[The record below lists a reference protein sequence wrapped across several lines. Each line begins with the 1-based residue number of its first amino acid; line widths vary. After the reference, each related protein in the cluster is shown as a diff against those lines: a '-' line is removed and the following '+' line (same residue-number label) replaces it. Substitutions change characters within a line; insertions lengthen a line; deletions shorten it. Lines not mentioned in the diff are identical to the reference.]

1 VAPSRNRK
9 LTAVSF
15 GAHEDLQLLALLAAL
30 AALFALAPTLRIP
43 VPVLLV
49 AGGVALS
56 FIPGLPTIVL
66 PPDIVLVAFLPPLLY
81 SAAFFTSLRD
91 LRSNLRPISLL
102 AFGLV
107 GATMTGVAV
116 VAHAWLGL
124 SWPAAFTLGAIVSP
138 TDALAVT
145 EIAGRVALPHRIV
158 AILEG
163 ESLLNDGTA
172 LVLYKAAVG
181 AAIGSGFSLLD
192 TSGRLVLNVVGGI
205 AFGLGV
211 GYVVRQVRRRIED
224 PPIEIGLA
232 VLTGYLAFLPAA
244 AIGVSGV
251 LAAVTAGVY
260 MGWYTPELT
269 NVETRLTGNAFW
281 EILTFL
287 VNATLFVLVGLQL
300 RPITDSLSG
309 SRNFVA
315 DAVLIC
321 AAVIVLRLVWVPIFT
336 YVPRFLFRRIR
347 ERDPY
352 PPWQAPA
359 IISWSGIRGG
369 VSLAAALAL
378 PTGFPDRDLIVFVT
392 FCVIVVT
399 LVGQGMTLP
408 SLINAI
414 KLPPDDGGAA
424 REDAKARI
432 KAAEAAL
439 ARLEELEAEGVV
451 LPESAERLRG
461 AYGFR
466 VNRFRERLDGGG
478 NGEIEERSARYQRAR
493 RELLDAER
501 GAVVS
506 LRNAGLIDDEV
517 MNRVQRDIDL
527 EASRL
532 DVQPG

>member
-1 VAPSRNRK
+1 MN
-9 LTAVSF
+9 F

-30 AALFALAPTLRIP
+30 GVLLALAPVLKLP

-49 AGGVALS
+49 SGGVALS
-56 FIPGLPTIVL
+56 FVPGLPTIVL
-66 PPDIVLVAFLPPLLY
+66 PPDIILVALLPPLLY

-91 LRSNLRPISLL
+91 LRANLRPISLL
-102 AFGLV
+102 SFGLV

-116 VAHAWLGL
+116 VSHAWLGL
-124 SWPAAFTLGAIVSP
+124 SWPVAFTLGAVVSP

-145 EIAGRVALPHRIV
+145 EIAGRVALPRRIV

-163 ESLLNDGTA
+163 ESLVNDGTA

-181 AAIGSGFSLLD
+181 ATIGGGFSLLS
-192 TSGRLVLNVVGGI
+192 TSAHLVLNVVGGI

-211 GYVVRQVRRRIED
+211 GYVVRHVRRRIED
-224 PPIEIGLA
+224 PPIEIALA

-269 NVETRLTGNAFW
+269 NVDTRLTGNAFW

-287 VNATLFVLVGLQL
+287 VNALLFVLVGLQL
-300 RPITDSLSG
+300 RPITQALSG
-309 SRNFVA
+309 SRDYVA

-321 AAVIVLRLVWVPIFT
+321 VSVIVLRLVWVPIFT
-336 YVPRFLFRRIR
+336 YLPRFLFRSVR

-359 IISWSGIRGG
+359 VISWSGIRGG

-399 LVGQGMTLP
+399 LVGQGMTLAP
-408 SLINAI
+408 LINAI
-414 KLPPDDGGAA
+414 KLPVDEGAA

-439 ARLEELEAEGVV
+439 ARLEELEADGAVAT
-451 LPESAERLRG
+451 ESAERLRG

-466 VNRFRERLDGGG
+466 LNRFRERLDGGG
-478 NGEIEERSARYQRAR
+478 NGEVEERSARYQRVR

-501 GAVVS
+501 AAVVS
-506 LRNAGLIDDEV
+506 LRNAGLIDEEV

-532 DVQPG
+532 DIQPG

>member
-1 VAPSRNRK
+1 M
-9 LTAVSF
+9 SF
-15 GAHEDLQLLALLAAL
+15 GAHEELQLLALLAAL
-30 AALFALAPTLRIP
+30 GVLLALAAVLKVP

-49 AGGVALS
+49 SGGLALS

-66 PPDIVLVAFLPPLLY
+66 PPDIVLVALLPPLLY

-91 LRSNLRPISLL
+91 LRANLRPISLL

-107 GATMTGVAV
+107 GVTMTGVAV

-124 SWPAAFTLGAIVSP
+124 SWAAAFTLGAVVSP

-145 EIAGRVALPHRIV
+145 ELAGRVALPRRIV

-181 AAIGSGFSLLD
+181 AAIGSGFSLLS
-192 TSGRLVLNVVGGI
+192 TSAHLVLNVVGGI
-205 AFGLGV
+205 AVGLGV

-224 PPIEIGLA
+224 PPIEIALA

-269 NVETRLTGNAFW
+269 NVDTRLTGNAFW

-287 VNATLFVLVGLQL
+287 VNALLFVLVGLQL
-300 RPITDSLSG
+300 RPITHALSG
-309 SRNFVA
+309 SRDYVA
-315 DAVLIC
+315 DAALVC
-321 AAVIVLRLVWVPIFT
+321 VAVIVLRLVWVPIFT

-352 PPWQAPA
+352 PPWQAPVV
-359 IISWSGIRGG
+359 ISWSGSRGG

-378 PTGFPDRDLIVFVT
+378 PTGFPDRDLIVLVT

-399 LVGQGMTLP
+399 LVGQSMTLP
-408 SLINAI
+408 WLIRAI
-414 KLPPDDGGAA
+414 HLPSDDDGAA

-439 ARLEELEAEGVV
+439 ARLEELEAEGAV

-478 NGEIEERSARYQRAR
+478 NGEVEERSARYQRVR

-501 GAVVS
+501 SAVVS
-506 LRNAGLIDDEV
+506 LRNAGLINDDV

-532 DVQPG
+532 DVRPG

>member
-1 VAPSRNRK
+1 M
-9 LTAVSF
+9 SF
-15 GAHEDLQLLALLAAL
+15 GAHEDLQLLALLVAL
-30 AALFALAPTLRIP
+30 GALLALAPALRVP

-49 AGGVALS
+49 SGGVVLG
-56 FIPGLPTIVL
+56 FIPGLPRIVL
-66 PPDIVLVAFLPPLLY
+66 PPDIVLVALLPPLLY

-91 LRSNLRPISLL
+91 LRANLRPITLL
-102 AFGLV
+102 SVGLV
-107 GATMTGVAV
+107 GATMTGVAA

-124 SWPAAFTLGAIVSP
+124 SWPAAFTLGAVVSP

-145 EIAGRVALPHRIV
+145 EIAGRVALPRRIV

-163 ESLLNDGTA
+163 ESLVNDGTA

-181 AAIGSGFSLLD
+181 AAVGGTFSLLD
-192 TSGRLVLNVVGGI
+192 TSGRIVLNVVGGI
-205 AFGLGV
+205 AIGLAV
-211 GYVVRQVRRRIED
+211 GWVVRQVRRRIDD
-224 PPIEIGLA
+224 PPIEVALA
-232 VLTGYLAFLPAA
+232 VLTGYLAYLPASA
-244 AIGVSGV
+244 LGVSGV
-251 LAAVTAGVY
+251 LAAVTVGVY

-269 NVETRLTGNAFW
+269 SVETRLSGNAFW

-287 VNATLFVLVGLQL
+287 VNALLFVLVGLQL
-300 RPITDSLSG
+300 RPIVHSLSG
-309 SRNFVA
+309 SRDYVA
-315 DAVLIC
+315 DAALIC
-321 AAVIVLRLVWVPIFT
+321 ASVLVIRIVCMPILT
-336 YVPRFLFRRIR
+336 YVPRFLFRSIR

-359 IISWSGIRGG
+359 IIAWSGIRGG

-378 PTGFPDRDLIVFVT
+378 PIGFPDRDLIVFVT

-408 SLINAI
+408 SLIRAI
-414 KLPPDDGGAA
+414 RVPADDDGAT

-439 ARLEELEAEGVV
+439 ARLEELVAEGAVH
-451 LPESAERLRG
+451 PDSAERLRG

-466 VNRFRERLDGGG
+466 LNRFRERLDGSG
-478 NGEIEERSARYQRAR
+478 NGEIEQRSARYQRAR

-506 LRNAGLIDDEV
+506 LRNAGLINDEV

-532 DVQPG
+532 DVTPG

>member
-1 VAPSRNRK
+1 
-9 LTAVSF
+9 VSF
-15 GAHEDLQLLALLAAL
+15 GAHEELQLLGLLVALGALLA
-30 AALFALAPTLRIP
+30 LAPVLRLP

-49 AGGVALS
+49 SGGVVLG
-56 FIPGLPTIVL
+56 FVPELPRLVL
-66 PPDIVLVAFLPPLLY
+66 PPDIVLVALLPPLLY

-91 LRSNLRPISLL
+91 LRANLRPISLL
-102 AFGLV
+102 SVGLV
-107 GATMTGVAV
+107 GATMTGVAA
-116 VAHAWLGL
+116 VAHGWLGL

-145 EIAGRVALPHRIV
+145 EIAGRVALPRRLV

-163 ESLLNDGTA
+163 ESLMNDGTA

-181 AAIGSGFSLLD
+181 AAVGTGFSLLHV
-192 TSGRLVLNVVGGI
+192 GAHLVLSVVAGVAI
-205 AFGLGV
+205 GLGV

-224 PPIEIGLA
+224 PPIEVALA
-232 VLTGYLAFLPAA
+232 VLTGYLAFLPASA
-244 AIGVSGV
+244 LGVSGV

-269 NVETRLTGNAFW
+269 SVETRLSGNAFW

-287 VNATLFVLVGLQL
+287 VNALLFVLVGLQL
-300 RPITDSLSG
+300 RPIVHALSG
-309 SRNFVA
+309 SRSYVA
-315 DAVLIC
+315 DAALIC
-321 AAVIVLRLVWVPIFT
+321 VSVLVIRIVWVPIFT
-336 YVPRFLFRRIR
+336 YLPRYLFPSIR

-359 IISWSGIRGG
+359 IISWAGIRGG

-378 PTGFPDRDLIVFVT
+378 PTSFPDRDLIVFVT

-408 SLINAI
+408 WLIRAVN
-414 KLPPDDGGAA
+414 LPPDDGGAA

-439 ARLEELEAEGVV
+439 ARLEELVAEGAVH
-451 LPESAERLRG
+451 PDSAERLRG

-466 VNRFRERLDGGG
+466 MNRFRARLDGDGD
-478 NGEIEERSARYQRAR
+478 GEIEQRSARYQRAR
-493 RELLDAER
+493 RELLEAER

-506 LRNAGLIDDEV
+506 LRNAGYINDEV

-532 DVQPG
+532 DVTPG

>member
-1 VAPSRNRK
+1 
-9 LTAVSF
+9 
-15 GAHEDLQLLALLAAL
+15 
-30 AALFALAPTLRIP
+30 
-43 VPVLLV
+43 VLLV
-49 AGGVALS
+49 SGGVVLG
-56 FIPGLPTIVL
+56 FMPGLPRIAL
-66 PPDIVLVAFLPPLLY
+66 PPDIVLVALLPPLLY

-91 LRSNLRPISLL
+91 LRANLRPISLL
-102 AFGLV
+102 AVGLV
-107 GATMTGVAV
+107 GVTMTGVAA
-116 VAHAWLGL
+116 VAQAWLGR
-124 SWPAAFTLGAIVSP
+124 SWAAAFTLGAIVSP

-145 EIAGRVALPHRIV
+145 EIAGRVVMPRRLV

-163 ESLLNDGTA
+163 ESLVNDGTA

-181 AAIGSGFSLLD
+181 AAVGSGFSLLHA
-192 TSGRLVLNVVGGI
+192 GAHLVLNVIGGVAIGLVVGF
-205 AFGLGV
+205 A
-211 GYVVRQVRRRIED
+211 VRQVRKRIED
-224 PPIEIGLA
+224 PPIEVALA
-232 VLTGYLAFLPAA
+232 VLTGYLAYLPASA
-244 AIGVSGV
+244 LGVSGV

-269 NVETRLTGNAFW
+269 NVETRLSGNAFW

-287 VNATLFVLVGLQL
+287 VNALLFVLVGLQL
-300 RPITDSLSG
+300 RPIVHALSG
-309 SRNFVA
+309 SRDYVA

-321 AAVIVLRLVWVPIFT
+321 AAVILIRIVWVPIFT
-336 YVPRFLFRRIR
+336 YVPRYLFRSVRA
-347 ERDPY
+347 RDPY

-359 IISWSGIRGG
+359 VISWSGIRGG

-378 PTGFPDRDLIVFVT
+378 PSGFPDRDLIVFVT
-392 FCVIVVT
+392 FCVIVAT

-408 SLINAI
+408 SLIRAVR
-414 KLPPDDGGAA
+414 LPEDDGGAG

-439 ARLEELEAEGVV
+439 ARLEELVDEGAV

-466 VNRFRERLDGGG
+466 MNRFRARLDGDDD
-478 NGEIEERSARYQRAR
+478 GEIEERSVRYQRAR

-501 GAVVS
+501 GAVVQ
-506 LRNAGLIDDEV
+506 LRNAGLINDEV

-532 DVQPG
+532 DVSAG

>member
-1 VAPSRNRK
+1 M
-9 LTAVSF
+9 SF
-15 GAHEDLQLLALLAAL
+15 GAHQELQLLALLVAL
-30 AALFALAPTLRIP
+30 GALLALAPTLRVP

-49 AGGVALS
+49 AGGVALG
-56 FIPGLPTIVL
+56 FVPELPRIVL
-66 PPDIVLVAFLPPLLY
+66 PPEIVLVALLPPLLY

-91 LRSNLRPISLL
+91 LRANIRPISLL
-102 AFGLV
+102 AVGLV
-107 GATMTGVAV
+107 GVTMTGVAG
-116 VAHAWLGL
+116 VAHALLGL
-124 SWPAAFTLGAIVSP
+124 PWAAAFTLGAVVSP

-145 EIAGRVALPHRIV
+145 EIAGRVGMPRRIV

-163 ESLLNDGTA
+163 ESLVNDGTA

-181 AAIGSGFSLLD
+181 AAVGTGFSLLHV
-192 TSGRLVLNVVGGI
+192 GAHLVLNIVGGI
-205 AFGLGV
+205 AVGLVV
-211 GYVVRQVRRRIED
+211 GFIVRQVRRRIDD
-224 PPIEIGLA
+224 PPIEVALA
-232 VLTGYLAFLPAA
+232 VITGYLAFLPAS

-251 LAAVTAGVY
+251 LAAVTVGVY

-269 NVETRLTGNAFW
+269 SVETRLSGNAFW

-287 VNATLFVLVGLQL
+287 VNALLFVLVGLQL
-300 RPITDSLSG
+300 RPIVHGLSG
-309 SRNFVA
+309 SRDYIA
-315 DAVLIC
+315 DAAVVC
-321 AAVIVLRLVWVPIFT
+321 AAVLLLRILFVPVFT
-336 YVPRFLFRRIR
+336 YAPRFLIRRIR

-359 IISWSGIRGG
+359 VIAWAGTRGG

-378 PTGFPDRDLIVFVT
+378 PATFPDRDLILFVT

-408 SLINAI
+408 SLIGVI
-414 KLPPDDGGAA
+414 RLPPDDGSAA

-432 KAAEAAL
+432 RAAEAAL
-439 ARLEELEAEGVV
+439 ARLEELVAEGAV
-451 LPESAERLRG
+451 LPDSAERLRG

-466 VNRFRERLDGGG
+466 LNRFRERLDGTV
-478 NGEIEERSARYQRAR
+478 NGEVEQRSARYQRVR

-501 GAVVS
+501 SAVVS
-506 LRNAGLIDDEV
+506 LRNSGLINDEV

-532 DVQPG
+532 DVNQG

>member
-1 VAPSRNRK
+1 M
-9 LTAVSF
+9 SF
-15 GAHEDLQLLALLAAL
+15 GAHEELQLLGLLVALGALLA
-30 AALFALAPTLRIP
+30 LAPALRVP

-49 AGGVALS
+49 SGGVVLG
-56 FIPGLPTIVL
+56 FTPGLPHIVL
-66 PPDIVLVAFLPPLLY
+66 PPDIVLVALLPPLLY

-102 AFGLV
+102 AVGLV
-107 GATMTGVAV
+107 VATMTGVAAV
-116 VAHAWLGL
+116 GHAWLGL
-124 SWPAAFTLGAIVSP
+124 SWAAAFTLGAVVSP

-145 EIAGRVALPHRIV
+145 EIAGRVEIPRRLV

-163 ESLLNDGTA
+163 ESLVNDGTA

-181 AAIGSGFSLLD
+181 AAVGTGFSLLHV
-192 TSGRLVLNVVGGI
+192 GAHLVLNIIGGV
-205 AFGLGV
+205 AMGLGV
-211 GYVVRQVRRRIED
+211 GFVVRQVRRRIDD
-224 PPIEIGLA
+224 PPIEVALA
-232 VLTGYLAFLPAA
+232 VLTGYLAYLPANA
-244 AIGVSGV
+244 AGVSGV

-269 NVETRLTGNAFW
+269 SVATRLSGNAFW

-287 VNATLFVLVGLQL
+287 VNALLFVLVGLQL
-300 RPITDSLSG
+300 RPIVHALSG
-309 SRNFVA
+309 SRDYVG
-315 DAVLIC
+315 DAALIC
-321 AAVIVLRLVWVPIFT
+321 AAVVVIRIVWVPIFT
-336 YVPRFLFRRIR
+336 YLPRFLFRSVR

-359 IISWSGIRGG
+359 VISWSGIRGG

-378 PTGFPDRDLIVFVT
+378 PTSFPDRDLIVFAT
-392 FCVIVVT
+392 FCVIVAT
-399 LVGQGMTLP
+399 LVVQGMTLP
-408 SLINAI
+408 SLIRAI
-414 KLPPDDGGAA
+414 RLRADDGGAA

-439 ARLEELEAEGVV
+439 ERLDELVSDGAV

-466 VNRFRERLDGGG
+466 VNRFRERLDGTG
-478 NGEIEERSARYQRAR
+478 NGEIEQRSARYQRAR

-501 GAVVS
+501 NAVVS
-506 LRNAGLIDDEV
+506 LRNAGLINDDV

-532 DVQPG
+532 DVTPG

>member
-1 VAPSRNRK
+1 VG
-9 LTAVSF
+9 F
-15 GAHEDLQLLALLAAL
+15 GAHEELQLEALLAAL
-30 AALFALAPTLRIP
+30 GVLLALAPALRIP

-124 SWPAAFTLGAIVSP
+124 SWAAAFALGAVVSP

-145 EIAGRVALPHRIV
+145 EIAGRVAMPRRIV
-158 AILEG
+158 SILEG
-163 ESLLNDGTA
+163 ESLINDGTA

-181 AAIGSGFSLLD
+181 AAIGSGFSLVS
-192 TSGRLVLNVVGGI
+192 TSAHLVLNVVGGV

-211 GYVVRQVRRRIED
+211 GYLVRQVRRRTND

-244 AIGVSGV
+244 AAGVSGV

-287 VNATLFVLVGLQL
+287 VNGTLFVLVGLQL
-300 RPITDSLSG
+300 RPITHSLSG
-309 SRNFVA
+309 SRDYIA
-315 DAVLIC
+315 DGALIC
-321 AAVIVLRLVWVPIFT
+321 AAVIVLRLAWVPIFT
-336 YVPRFLFRRIR
+336 YVPRLLSRRIR

-352 PPWQAPA
+352 PPWQTPV
-359 IISWSGIRGG
+359 IIGWSGMRGG

-408 SLINAI
+408 WLIRAI
-414 KLPPDDGGAA
+414 KLPADDGGSA

-439 ARLEELEAEGVV
+439 ARLEELEADGAV
-451 LPESAERLRG
+451 LPDSAERLRG

-478 NGEIEERSARYQRAR
+478 NGEIEERSARYQQVR

-506 LRNAGLIDDEV
+506 LRNAGLINDDV

>member
-1 VAPSRNRK
+1 VG
-9 LTAVSF
+9 F
-15 GAHEDLQLLALLAAL
+15 GSHEELQLLGLLVAL
-30 AALFALAPTLRIP
+30 AALLALAPVLRLP

-49 AGGVALS
+49 SGGVWLG
-56 FIPGLPTIVL
+56 FVPGLPRIAL
-66 PPDIVLVAFLPPLLY
+66 PPDIVLVALLPPLLY

-102 AFGLV
+102 AIGLV
-107 GATMTGVAV
+107 GTTMTGVAA
-116 VAHAWLGL
+116 VAHGWLGL
-124 SWPAAFTLGAIVSP
+124 SWPAAFTLGAVVSP

-145 EIAGRVALPHRIV
+145 EIAGRVTMPRRIV

-163 ESLLNDGTA
+163 ESLVNDGTA

-181 AAIGSGFSLLD
+181 AAVGSGFSLLHV
-192 TSGRLVLNVVGGI
+192 GVHLVLNVLAGI
-205 AFGLGV
+205 AIGLGV
-211 GYVVRQVRRRIED
+211 GFVVRQVRRRIED
-224 PPIEIGLA
+224 PPIEVALA
-232 VLTGYLAFLPAA
+232 VLTGYLAYLPASA
-244 AIGVSGV
+244 AGVSGV

-269 NVETRLTGNAFW
+269 NVETRLSGNAFW

-287 VNATLFVLVGLQL
+287 VNALLFVLVGLQL
-300 RPITDSLSG
+300 RPIVHALSG
-309 SRNFVA
+309 SRNYGA
-315 DAVLIC
+315 DAAIVC
-321 AAVIVLRLVWVPIFT
+321 AAVVVIRIVCVPIFT
-336 YVPRFLFRRIR
+336 YLPRYLFPRVRAH
-347 ERDPY
+347 DPY
-352 PPWQAPA
+352 PPWQTPA
-359 IISWSGIRGG
+359 VISWAGIRGG

-392 FCVIVVT
+392 FCVIVAT
-399 LVGQGMTLP
+399 LVVQGMTLP
-408 SLINAI
+408 SLIAAI
-414 KLPPDDGGAA
+414 HLPADDGGSA

-439 ARLEELEAEGVV
+439 ARLEELVAEGAL

-466 VNRFRERLDGGG
+466 VNRFRERLDGTGG
-478 NGEIEERSARYQRAR
+478 EVEERSARFQRAR

-501 GAVVS
+501 GAVVA
-506 LRNAGLIDDEV
+506 LRNSGFINDDV

-532 DVQPG
+532 DVRPD